1 MTEQH
6 EIESCQSGASKSIID
21 LADLPDISEFFE
33 EVTRQFSELSRH
45 FSNATTATVDSI
57 SSIMSGIDSDNI
69 IFGSR
74 NRKPVDRFDP
84 DPSKSIPAANNQHT
98 KGREIDPYDRGY

>member
-45 FSNATTATVDSI
+45 FSNATVDSI

-84 DPSKSIPAANNQHT
+84 DPSKSIPAANNQYT
-98 KGREIDPYDRGY
+98 KGREIDPYDREYIKY